1 MNLSFPSFSFL
12 ISGGVRAVKRFPLA
26 SLTALLAVAGF
37 MLLIEEVNQ
46 GVVPELLFTAVLGLP
61 LFIAGEAFARQRGWT
76 YRGRGGLL
84 LGIIFLGLVG
94 YYYYLPDVDSPGFE
108 YIQVPRFL
116 IFLLVAHL
124 LVALLPFEGKYG
136 LKEFWTFNRLLLNNF
151 MLGAFYSAI
160 TYLGVF
166 FAIMAVNELF
176 QLHINFKIYAHLFV
190 FTAGVFHTLLF
201 LSQFPEVSRES
212 SSGPE
217 YHVIFSTLCK
227 FILVPIVVLY
237 FFILY
242 TYAAKIVFSWTLP
255 VGWVSSLIIGFS
267 VAGIF
272 TYLLSYYLSEEDD
285 SWLVGVFHRWFWW
298 VVLPMVGLLFVAI
311 GRRIADYG
319 VTEERFLV
327 AHSGVWLLVVSLYFV
342 LSKKDNIKFIP
353 GSLVVFSLVAVL
365 GPLSAFEVSYRS
377 QRWVLRDLLERS
389 GHLRD
394 GKLRPD
400 TIGIDAGLAQRIHS
414 TLDFLDSR
422 QQLDKIRSWMEAS
435 QDTFGQ
441 GLTGVGVSKWL
452 GIRTIAE
459 QQADIDGEVS
469 SDAVS
474 SYAADIGEFSRMDRV
489 ELSSEPRQGSEVA
502 GRWGL
507 GAARPYLYL
516 LNTDTGVA
524 ADSFELLAAM
534 KEWRAVTK
542 DGVIDLKRAPVGNRL
557 RGSRGSVLLI
567 VEYLRGDFRG
577 DTLHIREMSGLIFSR

>member
-1 MNLSFPSFSFL
+1 
-12 ISGGVRAVKRFPLA
+12 
-26 SLTALLAVAGF
+26 

-108 YIQVPRFL
+108 YIQVPRFP

-272 TYLLSYYLSEEDD
+272 TYLL
-285 SWLVGVFHRWFWW
+285 
-298 VVLPMVGLLFVAI
+298 
-311 GRRIADYG
+311 
-319 VTEERFLV
+319 T
-327 AHSGVWLLVVSLYFV
+327 
-342 LSKKDNIKFIP
+342 
-353 GSLVVFSLVAVL
+353 
-365 GPLSAFEVSYRS
+365 
-377 QRWVLRDLLERS
+377 
-389 GHLRD
+389 
-394 GKLRPD
+394 
-400 TIGIDAGLAQRIHS
+400 
-414 TLDFLDSR
+414 
-422 QQLDKIRSWMEAS
+422 
-435 QDTFGQ
+435 
-441 GLTGVGVSKWL
+441 
-452 GIRTIAE
+452 
-459 QQADIDGEVS
+459 
-469 SDAVS
+469 
-474 SYAADIGEFSRMDRV
+474 
-489 ELSSEPRQGSEVA
+489 
-502 GRWGL
+502 
-507 GAARPYLYL
+507 
-516 LNTDTGVA
+516 
-524 ADSFELLAAM
+524 
-534 KEWRAVTK
+534 
-542 DGVIDLKRAPVGNRL
+542 
-557 RGSRGSVLLI
+557 
-567 VEYLRGDFRG
+567 
-577 DTLHIREMSGLIFSR
+577 